1 VSASAGEP
9 KPRRGL
15 PPSVEKLFRTS
26 MVLIPIGVLGNIVFS
41 LLTTDRALLT
51 SLAGFDRGYL
61 MLAVGLALLPWLTHT
76 VRLAMWTRFL
86 GYGIGYRESF
96 RITLANDLGAAV
108 SPTAVGGGLFKWGLL
123 VQRGVSPGAAVSL
136 TTLPTVEDAIFFAVA
151 LPLAV
156 VYTASWNLPV
166 FDAIGE
172 RVGQNA
178 LVLLPVVVGIA
189 ALSWLAVRLVLSG
202 QLGRQARRRGLRF
215 TGRTRRRLRVT
226 WRDAREVFA
235 VIMRRGRLLFAFSL
249 SLTALQWMAR
259 YSVISALIAFLGV
272 PVDPVLFW
280 LLQWVVFSLMA
291 MVPTPGAAGGAE
303 AIFFLIYSAFVPAG
317 IIGLAT
323 AGWRFL
329 TFYLQLGLAAIL
341 FAWMGMRDGALRT
354 DKSAG

>member
-1 VSASAGEP
+1 MSLAGSP
-9 KPRRGL
+9 TDGAAKRQQGL
-15 PPSVEKLFRTS
+15 SPGVQKLFRTS
-26 MVLIPIGVLGNIVFS
+26 MVLIPIGVLGNIAFS
-41 LLTTDRALLT
+41 LLTTDRALLAA
-51 SLAGFDRGYL
+51 LAGFDRRYL
-61 MLAVGLALLPWLTHT
+61 LLAVGLALLPWLTHT
-76 VRLAMWTRFL
+76 IRLAMWTRFL

-136 TTLPTVEDAIFFAVA
+136 TTLPTLEDAIFFAVA

-156 VYTASWNLPV
+156 VYTASWELPV
-166 FDAIGE
+166 FMTIGE
-172 RVGQNA
+172 RVGHNA
-178 LVLLPVVVGIA
+178 LVLLPVVAGIA
-189 ALSWLAVRLVLSG
+189 ALSWLAIRLVLGG
-202 QLGRQARRRGLRF
+202 QLGGRARRRGLRA

-226 WRDAREVFA
+226 WRDARGVFS
-235 VIMRRGRLLFAFSL
+235 VIARRGKLLFAL
-249 SLTALQWMAR
+249 SMLLTSLQWMAR

-272 PVDPVLFW
+272 PVEPVLFW

-317 IIGLAT
+317 IIGVAT

-341 FAWMGMRDGALRT
+341 FALLAMRERAA
-354 DKSAG
+354 KS